1 MQMKRSF
8 LAMLPAFIL
17 IGAIIAYPIGY
28 TVYVSFTNMNIFNW
42 FTFRV
47 IGFRNYGLVFSV
59 LDGGFMRAL
68 GITVLWTGINMVLQL
83 MIAFIIAQALNHP
96 WLKGRGIYKTLLLIP
111 WAMPGY
117 VSILL
122 WRTGMF
128 NTQFGLFNQVL
139 TSFGLP
145 TFNWLASE
153 GLAFSMM
160 LMVNLW
166 LALPFMIMI
175 MDGALQSID
184 HAYYEAMRLESE
196 SFFDRIRL
204 ITIPLIRPAIAPAVI
219 ITMFTTFKQFD
230 LFYLMILQPGARSG
244 AQLHTVITYAYENA
258 FITNNYGYSAA
269 ISVVIFA
276 LLIGF
281 VLLFQVK
288 PHEVGDGR

>member
-1 MQMKRSF
+1 MKKQHSW
-8 LAMLPAFIL
+8 LAMIPAFIL
-17 IGAIIAYPIGY
+17 IGGIIAYPIGY

-42 FTFRV
+42 FTFRL
-47 IGFRNYGLVFSV
+47 IGFRNYLLVLSV
-59 LDGGFMRAL
+59 LDGGFARAFL
-68 GITVLWTGINMVLQL
+68 ITIVWTAINMVLQL
-83 MIAFIIAQALNHP
+83 VIAFLLAQLLNHP
-96 WLKGRGIYKTLLLIP
+96 WLKGRGLYKTLLLIP

-128 NTQFGLFNQVL
+128 NTQFGLLNQVL
-139 TSFGLP
+139 STWGLS

-160 LMVNLW
+160 LIVNLW

-184 HAYYEAMRLESE
+184 EAYYEAMRLESE
-196 SFFDRIRL
+196 SFFSRIRM
-204 ITIPLIRPAIAPAVI
+204 ITVPLIRPAIAPAVI

-269 ISVVIFA
+269 ISVIIFI
-276 LLIGF
+276 LLIAS

-288 PHEVGDGR
+288 NAEVSDGR